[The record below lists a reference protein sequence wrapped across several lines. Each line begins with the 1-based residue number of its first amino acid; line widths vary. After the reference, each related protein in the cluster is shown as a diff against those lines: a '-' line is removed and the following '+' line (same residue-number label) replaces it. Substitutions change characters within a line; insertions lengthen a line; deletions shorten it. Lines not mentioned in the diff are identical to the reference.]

1 MSEPSDLDAT
11 LEEMKTKASQVK
23 SALGRVRG
31 TGTAGNGT
39 VTAIVDSA
47 GHLRDLE
54 LTRDALRWGDRL
66 ASLILQA
73 TAAAEKDA
81 AAKAEQAMHPL
92 IHDERVEAGIK
103 TIRET
108 FGQAE
113 PRTKP
118 PRPMTEEEIQAA
130 DDAYFERMNRQ
141 GWNR

>member
-1 MSEPSDLDAT
+1 MSEPPDLDAT
-11 LEEMKTKASQVK
+11 LEEMKNKASQVK
-23 SALGRVRG
+23 SALSRIRG
-31 TGTAGNGT
+31 IGTAGNGAI
-39 VTAIVDSA
+39 TAIVDSA
-47 GHLRDLE
+47 GHLRDLN
-54 LTRDALRWGDRL
+54 LTRDAHRWGDRL

-73 TAAAEKDA
+73 TTAAERDA
-81 AAKAEQAMHPL
+81 ATKAEKAMRPL

-113 PRTKP
+113 SRTKP
-118 PRPMTEEEIQAA
+118 TRPMTEDEIQAA